1 MRFYKSMK
9 YKSARLRKM
18 HAAAHDLPKFDVDS
32 RGTEVESQD
41 VARVVVLL
49 FRRNLSCRARREVAV
64 DVAEM

>member
-1 MRFYKSMK
+1 
-9 YKSARLRKM
+9 M